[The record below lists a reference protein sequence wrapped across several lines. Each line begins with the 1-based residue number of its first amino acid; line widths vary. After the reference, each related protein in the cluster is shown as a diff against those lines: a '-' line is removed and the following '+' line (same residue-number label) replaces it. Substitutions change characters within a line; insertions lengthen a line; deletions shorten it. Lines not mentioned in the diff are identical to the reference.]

1 MSLHRI
7 PFVRRLVR
15 DDEGL
20 GLVEVV
26 TAMFVLTVLALALL
40 PLLITGMKASV
51 ANATT
56 AAATQFANDRVNVAI
71 AAGRTSATPCTD
83 IQNLATAP
91 VTMIDGR
98 GVELVAT
105 TTVGTCPV
113 GIGTITVSATVTR
126 ADTAA
131 VVARASTAVLVVP

>member
-1 MSLHRI
+1 MTLHRI
-7 PFVRRLVR
+7 PIVRRLAR
-15 DDEGL
+15 GDEGL
-20 GLVEVV
+20 GLAEVV
-26 TAMFVLTVLALALL
+26 TAMFVLTILALALL

-56 AAATQFANDRVNVAI
+56 AAATQFANDRVNVAH
-71 AAGRTSATPCTD
+71 AAGRNSATPCAD
-83 IQNLATAP
+83 IANLAATP

-105 TTVGTCPV
+105 TTVGSCPSGV
-113 GIGTITVSATVTR
+113 GTITVSASVRR
-126 ADTAA
+126 ADTGD